1 MPKWRKGLNK
11 WGDRIGR
18 PAQWKADLHAFSLSL
33 LPTVV
38 AFYAALAASG
48 ARGATFWI
56 IMVLYAIMVI
66 TVVFFKGFS
75 KEVVD
80 DKTALIKV
88 GFSLIFLVVVP
99 FVPIVVS
106 WGWEEP
112 SGDPVIQGW
121 VALIAAA
128 VTAIFSQ
135 KPLALDP
142 KYLVEAKKSP
152 PLFSDREKR
161 VWQKAAAVYGVLAVA
176 ALPRL
181 LPENV
186 TALVKEVLRTAGEG
200 IPYAISLVGVEA
212 LLLVLI
218 YCVFK

>member
-1 MPKWRKGLNK
+1 
-11 WGDRIGR
+11 
-18 PAQWKADLHAFSLSL
+18 
-33 LPTVV
+33 
-38 AFYAALAASG
+38 
-48 ARGATFWI
+48 
-56 IMVLYAIMVI
+56 MVLYAIMVI

-128 VTAIFSQ
+128 VTAIFSH

-142 KYLVEAKKSP
+142 DYLVEAKK
-152 PLFSDREKR
+152 
-161 VWQKAAAVYGVLAVA
+161 
-176 ALPRL
+176 
-181 LPENV
+181 
-186 TALVKEVLRTAGEG
+186 
-200 IPYAISLVGVEA
+200 IPSS
-212 LLLVLI
+212 
-218 YCVFK
+218 F

>member
-1 MPKWRKGLNK
+1 
-11 WGDRIGR
+11 
-18 PAQWKADLHAFSLSL
+18 
-33 LPTVV
+33 
-38 AFYAALAASG
+38 
-48 ARGATFWI
+48 
-56 IMVLYAIMVI
+56 MVLYAIMVI

-142 KYLVEAKKSP
+142 K
-152 PLFSDREKR
+152 
-161 VWQKAAAVYGVLAVA
+161 
-176 ALPRL
+176 
-181 LPENV
+181 
-186 TALVKEVLRTAGEG
+186 
-200 IPYAISLVGVEA
+200 IS
-212 LLLVLI
+212 
-218 YCVFK
+218 